1 MKANYFKVGVF
12 LVLATALIVAAIVIL
27 GAGTFAPKGEYFETY
42 FDRSVSGLSK
52 GASVALQGVEVGKVE
67 SIGFASEV
75 YEIPPDLAASL
86 GENRLVRVTFSVDR
100 RFARELS
107 PAERQVR
114 RGREIQSGLRMRLES
129 NLITGQSYLQGTYV
143 DPNRFPVPQWPWEP
157 EFSFVPS
164 VPGQFATVKDSL
176 DRILTKLDELD
187 IQSVFNHVDDLIL
200 TADRAVE
207 DVNTAAL
214 HEQAKG
220 LLLDARSRVRAINAE
235 KIGQQVEN
243 ALAALDRAIVD
254 ANVPGLSQEVRA
266 LFAEARVTNTHLQGL
281 LARPDRDK
289 ELANIAMMVD
299 QLNTTLRRIS
309 LLVVTQAPRI
319 EGALENFRK
328 ISSDLKDL
336 SENLKRTPSDLLFS
350 APPRKSELVK

>member
-12 LVLATALIVAAIVIL
+12 LVLATALIVAAVVIL

-52 GASVALQGVEVGKVE
+52 GAPVELQGVEVGRVE
-67 SIGFASEV
+67 SVGFASQV
-75 YEIPPDLAASL
+75 YEIPPDLAARL
-86 GENRLVRVTFSVDR
+86 GENRLVRVTFSVAP
-100 RFARELS
+100 RFARELT
-107 PAERQVR
+107 AGERQAR
-114 RGREIQSGLRMRLES
+114 RGRELRSGLRLQLES
-129 NLITGQSYLQGTYV
+129 NLITGQSRLQGTYV
-143 DPNRFPVPQWPWEP
+143 DPNRFPIPPWPWEP
-157 EFSFVPS
+157 EFAFVPS
-164 VPGQFATVKDSL
+164 VPGQFATVKESL
-176 DRILTKLDELD
+176 DRILTKLDALD
-187 IQSVFNHVDDLIL
+187 IQKVFNHVDDLIL

-220 LLLDARSRVRAINAE
+220 LLVDTRDKVRAIDAQ

-243 ALAALDRAIVD
+243 TLAALDRTIAD
-254 ANVPGLSQEVRA
+254 ANVPGLAQEVQA
-266 LFAEARVTNTHLQGL
+266 LFAEARVTNTRLQGL
-281 LARPDRDK
+281 LARPGQEKD
-289 ELANIAMMVD
+289 LANIAMVVD

-309 LLVVTQAPRI
+309 LLVATQAPRI
-319 EGALENFRK
+319 ESTLENFRK
-328 ISSDLKDL
+328 LSGDMKDL